1 VFYRIFAYIRQYIG
15 LALFGFCAFGLSMAL
30 LAPHLAPTSALRIV
44 IAFFGLAFPYF
55 FLWQVGFT
63 GLYFRRGEKVLLYIS
78 AALCLFSLGQMGG
91 YIQFRFGAAG
101 GEKIRM
107 MSYNVHYFDY
117 LHRRDKS
124 LSRQKNMDIIL
135 SEISDAKADIVCLQ
149 EFSGATAALTTAA
162 HEYMIGKNG
171 YTYFYRGGGSSLAI
185 YSRYPLQ
192 NGETI
197 NFEGSHNGA
206 ICADAFIDGKKTR
219 IYNLHLQS
227 IKLGSDA
234 DKILET
240 NDLKQSQASETKQKY
255 SRVSRKLRHAFA
267 MRSEQA
273 QSITTHLAN
282 CPIPIL
288 LGGDFNDTPISY
300 TYRLLTRYLSDSFRK
315 GGTGLGST
323 YAGAIPW
330 LRIDY
335 ILADP
340 TFKIHWHSVRQSAR
354 ASDHYPI
361 LVGLSW

>member
-1 VFYRIFAYIRQYIG
+1 VFYTVFNYIRRYLG
-15 LALFGFCAFGLSMAL
+15 LMLFGFCSICLSLGL
-30 LAPHLAPTSALRIV
+30 LAPYVAPTSTVRILIALL
-44 IAFFGLAFPYF
+44 GLAFPYF
-55 FLWQVGFT
+55 FLWQLSFT
-63 GLYFRRGEKVLLYIS
+63 ALYLWRREKVILYIS
-78 AALCLFSLGQMGG
+78 AALSLFSLGQMSS
-91 YIQFRFGAAG
+91 YFQLRFGAAG
-101 GEKIRM
+101 GEKIRI

-124 LSRQKNMDIIL
+124 VSRQKNMDIIL

-149 EFSGATAALTTAA
+149 EFSGATAALSTAA
-162 HEYMIGKNG
+162 HEYMLGKNG
-171 YTYFYRGGGSSLAI
+171 YTYFYRGGRSSLAI
-185 YSRYPLQ
+185 YSRYPLE

-197 NFEGSHNGA
+197 NFEDSHNGA

-227 IKLGSDA
+227 IKLGNDA
-234 DKILET
+234 EHILESS
-240 NDLKQSQASETKQKY
+240 DLSKSKSAQTKQKY

-273 QSITTHLAN
+273 QTITAHLSKCKPA
-282 CPIPIL
+282 IL
-288 LGGDFNDTPISY
+288 LAGDFNDTPISY
-300 TYRLLTRYLSDSFRK
+300 SYRQLTRYLSDSFRK